1 MKTTIE
7 IHDELLLR
15 AKLRAKKTGRTLR
28 SIVEEGLRE
37 VLAHEPIKNTYK
49 MPDMSVGDPN
59 GENPLEKYTWE
70 ELREIITDRGFPY
83 THRDEDP
90 E

>member
-7 IHDELLLR
+7 IHDGLLLG

-37 VLAHEPIKNTYK
+37 VLAKEPIKNTYK

-59 GENPLEKYTWE
+59 GENPLKKYTWPQLRAIMYGE
-70 ELREIITDRGFPY
+70 EEY
-83 THRDEDP
+83 EEEP